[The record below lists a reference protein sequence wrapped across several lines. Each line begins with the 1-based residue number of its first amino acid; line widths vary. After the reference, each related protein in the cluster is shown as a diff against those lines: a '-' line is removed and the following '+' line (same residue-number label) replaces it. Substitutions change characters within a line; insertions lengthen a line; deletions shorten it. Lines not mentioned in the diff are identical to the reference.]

1 MNGDSY
7 LEGIELA
14 FKLAEMADF
23 LCNVAHCGN
32 NPIWS
37 SAFAFRLRKS
47 LKSSSILIFLADEQD
62 NEEICAVVFTAVE
75 ERLTTGDV
83 TMERA
88 F

>member
-14 FKLAEMADF
+14 SKSAVMADF
-23 LCNVAHCGN
+23 LCDVQHCN
-32 NPIWS
+32 NHPTWS
-37 SAFAFRLRKS
+37 SAFVSRFRES
-47 LKSSSILIFLADEQD
+47 LKSSSILNFLADEQD